1 MLESSKLTLNRI
13 DNPFYQDRLVQLN
26 PPPNLRRLPRSNRDL
41 WSCFEYFRK
50 RLRELDRSLE
60 TGAVVASF
68 MAETVGRQLVF
79 IMIDVEDDLSAYTVF
94 ETLNARGLE
103 LSSADLLKNYLFSIL
118 KSRSDLESL
127 ERRWHTLMLTVGQER
142 FPEFLRFHL
151 SCEEPHVRASRLFKL
166 VSERVRQPE
175 QALDLLTV
183 LESRGEIYAALTDPN
198 HEYWLDLPQARG
210 AVRELQ
216 LFRVRQAI
224 PALFAAWERFSRE
237 NFVRL
242 LQVVSVHSFRY
253 TVIGGLNPSA
263 LETAYHQTAKAILEG
278 HATTPRQAYER
289 MKPVAVDDVTFQ
301 QDFAVATF
309 ETGGQ
314 KKKLV
319 RYLLARLESQLP
331 GSVVIDPD
339 TDPGT
344 IEHILPENPSEAWEA
359 SIPPRHWD
367 SAIYRLGN
375 LAFLEAPA
383 NREIANREFGAKLNS
398 YEASRYGL
406 TRRIAELAPEE
417 WTLEHIEKRQKELAK
432 LAVNVWRN
440 DFP

>member
-1 MLESSKLTLNRI
+1 M
-13 DNPFYQDRLVQLN
+13 
-26 PPPNLRRLPRSNRDL
+26 
-41 WSCFEYFRK
+41 
-50 RLRELDRSLE
+50 
-60 TGAVVASF
+60 
-68 MAETVGRQLVF
+68 
-79 IMIDVEDDLSAYTVF
+79 
-94 ETLNARGLE
+94 
-103 LSSADLLKNYLFSIL
+103 
-118 KSRSDLESL
+118 
-127 ERRWHTLMLTVGQER
+127 
-142 FPEFLRFHL
+142 
-151 SCEEPHVRASRLFKL
+151 
-166 VSERVRQPE
+166 SERVRQPE

-278 HATTPRQAYER
+278 HATTPREAYER
-289 MKPVAVDDVTFQ
+289 MRSVAVDDVKFQ

-319 RYLLARLESQLP
+319 RYLLARLESRLP
-331 GSVVIDPD
+331 GSVVIDPE

-344 IEHILPENPSEAWEA
+344 IEHILPENPSEAWES
-359 SIPPRHWD
+359 SIPPARWD

-375 LAFLEAPA
+375 LAFLEGPA
-383 NREIANREFGAKLNS
+383 NREIGNREFGAKLKS

-417 WTLEHIEKRQKELAK
+417 WTLEHIERRQKELAK
-432 LAVNVWRN
+432 LAVTVWRN